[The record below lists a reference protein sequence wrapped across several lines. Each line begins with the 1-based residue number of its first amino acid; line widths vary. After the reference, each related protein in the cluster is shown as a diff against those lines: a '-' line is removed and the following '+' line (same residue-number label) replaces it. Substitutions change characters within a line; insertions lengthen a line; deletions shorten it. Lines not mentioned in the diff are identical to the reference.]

1 MCEEKIS
8 VIVPIYNAELYLD
21 RCLKSIINNTH
32 RNLEIIC
39 INDGS
44 TDTSLNILESYKE
57 NDSRIIVISQENR
70 GVSSARNK
78 GLEIATGEYISF
90 VDADDMIHPKFFT
103 CLMSIMIESDADIVI
118 GGYSRELKYGTEQKI
133 VAESLSRAQFM
144 QRRDCKGFVW
154 GRIYKKNIITI
165 RFDEKS
171 KIEDADFNAALISI
185 SENLKIMYTRVPLYF
200 YFFRAGSLVSKM
212 DGRVCMTFGE
222 RLYKYALKEKDNEL
236 KQAFVIDSIKRLL
249 AAEYEYRLINERE
262 KSKQCCI
269 LEKRSLKLIYSY
281 KEKVKYRF
289 LICARVLDGEN
300 TGLTDSL
307 FRGQVWTS
315 DSELQVQ

>member
-21 RCLKSIINNTH
+21 RCLKSIINNTY

-118 GGYSRELKYGTEQKI
+118 GGYSRELKHGTEQKI

-144 QRRDCKGFVW
+144 QRRDCKTLVW

-165 RFDEKS
+165 RFDERS

-185 SENLKIMYTRVPLYF
+185 NEKLKIMYTRVPLYF
-200 YFFRAGSLVSKM
+200 YFFRAGSLVSKI
-212 DGRVCMTFGE
+212 DGRVCMTLGK
-222 RLYKYALKEKDNEL
+222 RLYKYALQEKDNEL

-281 KEKVKYRF
+281 KEKVKYGI
-289 LICARVLDGEN
+289 LICFPQLYR
-300 TGLTDSL
+300 L
-307 FRGQVWTS
+307 FRIINDPTIKEWEKIQREGK
-315 DSELQVQ
+315 